1 MICQRCLKNLP
12 DAPDGASIHTCKPS
26 DLVRKLEQ
34 QRNSMFSALELCKQ
48 HMAKDQWDALFID
61 GVIAEA
67 KEQK

>member
-1 MICQRCLKNLP
+1 MICQRCAKER
-12 DAPDGASIHTCKPS
+12 DGIHTCTPS
-26 DLVRKLEQ
+26 ALVRKLEQ
-34 QRNSMFSALELCKQ
+34 QRNSMLSALELCKQ